1 MSCQIKILESEAT
14 MSYQQKSV
22 FASIVNTVLIL
33 SAYWIYVLNKY
44 QQEGQALAE
53 NLKFWGA
60 TILIFIVIAVLVRV
74 VLEIVLNVIN
84 AATATINA
92 REMEE
97 PGFVDER
104 DKQIELKGERIAY
117 IFVGIGFVLSMLSLV
132 LGKPAFVM
140 INIQFTAFF
149 IADLIGSFSQLYYY
163 RRGV

>member
-1 MSCQIKILESEAT
+1 

-22 FASIVNTVLIL
+22 IASIITTIL
-33 SAYWIYVLNKY
+33 MITAYWIYVMNRY
-44 QQEGQALAE
+44 RQEGQALAE

-60 TILIFIVIAVLVRV
+60 AVLIFAVISIVARIVM
-74 VLEIVLNVIN
+74 EIVLNVIN

-117 IFVGIGFVLSMLSLV
+117 IFVGSGFMISMLSLV
-132 LGKPAFVM
+132 LGQQAFVM
-140 INIQFTAFF
+140 INIQFTAFYV
-149 IADLIGSFSQLYYY
+149 ADLIGSFSKLYFYK
-163 RRGV
+163 RGV